1 MFMKRGQLAAVII
14 IVLLVAAIGAFIVF
28 SEKRAGRAVELPGS
42 ELYDIRA
49 SQKYP
54 QKYPTIGEPIVGQTQ
69 TYPAQPYPATQPS
82 YPTTK
87 PAYPSAGT
95 ISTTGQQPASA
106 SQSITLAQLQIS
118 QQIANAFTIAFSG
131 RVTEPCPIEDPRG
144 KTVTAC
150 EINKKTAIFMILM
163 KLAYHDGWKPTLKNL
178 AVKQD
183 KKDKKHKLFI
193 ISTAE
198 MPTPVPLPAGA
209 VSMCDLSKPLASLSG
224 AIQYKPY
231 SKYTPAEKTKLFDE
245 MYAIQA
251 ELKKC
256 TFKDKER
263 NEIKDDDGAVINLES
278 WLEEKVTDETLEDV
292 YAGLGDAL
300 KKQGFESS
308 DGMKEEVEAGIT
320 DAKER
325 AMEAR

>member
-1 MFMKRGQLAAVII
+1 VAEEKHVLYTVLIV
-14 IVLLVAAIGAFIVF
+14 VLLVAAVAAFIIF
-28 SEKRAGRAVELPGS
+28 SEKRAGQAVELPGS

-54 QKYPTIGEPIVGQTQ
+54 QQYPTIGGPVVGQTQ
-69 TYPAQPYPATQPS
+69 TYPTQPYPATQPS
-82 YPTTK
+82 YPTTQ
-87 PAYPSAGT
+87 PAYPPGT
-95 ISTTGQQPASA
+95 ISTTGQPSA
-106 SQSITLAQLQIS
+106 QSITLAQLQIS
-118 QQIANAFTIAFSG
+118 QQIANAFSIAFSG

-163 KLAYHDGWKPTLKNL
+163 KLAYHDTWKPTLKNL

-193 ISTAE
+193 ISMAE
-198 MPTPVPLPAGA
+198 MPTPVPLPKGA
-209 VSMCDLSKPLASLSG
+209 VSMCDLSEPLKALNG
-224 AIQYKPY
+224 AIQYQSY

-256 TFKDKER
+256 TFKDKTGKPIVSE
-263 NEIKDDDGAVINLES
+263 DGTIINLES

-308 DGMKEEVEAGIT
+308 DGMKEEVTIGIT
-320 DAKER
+320 GAKER